1 VQTNYLLP
9 FVAHEKIG
17 SQTLKKALAP
27 FEDDAEKLWRVSN
40 KEISQKLDQKIAK
53 LIIEAKD
60 KYNPDEELEKLK
72 KYDVGYITLND
83 REYPPLLK
91 EIHDYPVVLFIR
103 GNIKSLK
110 MPALAIVGS
119 RKFSN
124 YGQKVAYN
132 LSRACAEAGIA
143 IISGLALGIDASAHR
158 AALDADGI
166 TIGVLGCGL
175 DRVYPVSNFQLGKE
189 MIEKGGAIVSEFPI
203 GTPPMKYNFPARNRI
218 IAGLSAGTLVVEA
231 AEQSGALITAYQALE
246 YNREVFAVPGNI
258 DSIQSAGTNKLIQ
271 NGAKMV
277 LSPEDIFAELN
288 IEVKKSETKAKEM
301 FPESEDEKKVVV
313 TLSSG
318 KKLVDEIIAETGLNV
333 IAINT
338 SLTTLE
344 MKGVVENLGG
354 GRFKLC

>member
-1 VQTNYLLP
+1 M
-9 FVAHEKIG
+9 AHEKIG

-27 FEDDAEKLWRVSN
+27 FEDNPEKLWQASN
-40 KEISQKLDQKIAK
+40 GEISQKMDQKISK
-53 LIIEAKD
+53 LIIEAKEKFD
-60 KYNPDEELEKLK
+60 PEEELEKLK

-83 REYPPLLK
+83 KEYPPLLK
-91 EIHDYPVVLFIR
+91 EIHDCPVVLFIR

-132 LSRACAEAGIA
+132 LSKACSEAGMSIV
-143 IISGLALGIDASAHR
+143 SGLALGIDASAHK
-158 AALDADGI
+158 AALDAGGV

-175 DRVYPVSNFQLGKE
+175 DQIYPVSNYQLGKE
-189 MIEKGGAIVSEFPI
+189 MIEKGGAIISEFPI

-218 IAGLSAGTLVVEA
+218 IAGLSVGTLVVEA
-231 AEQSGALITAYQALE
+231 AEQSGALITAYQSLE
-246 YNREVFAVPGNI
+246 YNREVFAVPGDI

-277 LSPEDIFAELN
+277 LSPEDIFNELN

-301 FPESEDEKKVVV
+301 LPESEDEKKIVSI
-313 TLSSG
+313 LSAG
-318 KKLVDEIIAETGLNV
+318 EKLVDEIIVETKLNV
-333 IAINT
+333 IIVNT

-344 MKGVVENLGG
+344 MKGIVENMGG
-354 GRFKLC
+354 GRFKLR